1 MVLWLCTLS
10 LKFYMPSTTQN
21 YEPRTITPRIITL
34 RTILRT
40 KRLFMLN
47 CILLNFQA
55 MLKKTLVLTAIVIM
69 SCQRIPS
76 ASVPDADS
84 SPIQLLKTSLQVT
97 VRNNIGNVVEGAEVQ
112 LFTSKEDYQQET
124 NPVGEVTYTDDKGRV
139 KFIGIEPRE
148 YYLNV
153 EKGDLNNYG
162 AGIKT
167 DSLVAKRMN
176 KVTIII
182 E

>member
-1 MVLWLCTLS
+1 MFSNDL
-10 LKFYMPSTTQN
+10 P
-21 YEPRTITPRIITL
+21 IIQ
-34 RTILRT
+34 I
-40 KRLFMLN
+40 M
-47 CILLNFQA
+47 I
-55 MLKKTLVLTAIVIM
+55 KKIIVLTALVVFG
-69 SCQRIPS
+69 CQNIPS
-76 ASVPDADS
+76 ASVPEADG
-84 SPIQLLKTSLQVT
+84 SPIQLLKTSLQIT
-97 VRNNIGNVVEGAEVQ
+97 VRDNIGNVVEGAEVQ
-112 LFTSKEDYQQET
+112 LFTSKEDYQKET
-124 NPVGEVTYTDDKGRV
+124 NPVGEVAYTDEDGRV

-153 EKGDLNNYG
+153 EKGDMNNYG

>member
-1 MVLWLCTLS
+1 MYS
-10 LKFYMPSTTQN
+10 EPFYASNDYYMFSNDLPITQ
-21 YEPRTITPRIITL
+21 IMIKKII
-34 RTILRT
+34 
-40 KRLFMLN
+40 
-47 CILLNFQA
+47 
-55 MLKKTLVLTAIVIM
+55 VLTALVVFG
-69 SCQRIPS
+69 CQNIPS
-76 ASVPDADS
+76 ASVPEADN
-84 SPIQLLKTSLQVT
+84 SPVQLLKTSLQVT
-97 VRNNIGNVVEGAEVQ
+97 VRDNIGNVVEGAEVQ

-124 NPVGEVTYTDDKGRV
+124 NPVGEKAFTNEKGQA
-139 KFIGIEPRE
+139 KFVGIEPRE

-167 DSLVAKRMN
+167 DSLVARRTN